1 MDMKTLLFGL
11 LPLLCGALIPI
22 HAGMNAEL
30 SRAAGHPLW
39 ATLLSFCV
47 SFMCLIG
54 GIAWLRP
61 AMPNAASLTS
71 APPWAWVGGLVGVIY
86 VMATMVLIPRFGA
99 AAFIAAVVAGQ
110 MAMALFLDQNG
121 LLGNAARPVDV
132 YRLTGAALS
141 IFGVIIMQMGK
152 MP

>member
-1 MDMKTLLFGL
+1 MDPKIALLWFA
-11 LPLLCGALIPI
+11 PLLCGALIPI

-39 ATLLSFCV
+39 ATLLSFGI
-47 SFMCLIG
+47 SFVCLVV

-61 AMPNAASLTS
+61 ALPNLASLHA
-71 APPWAWVGGLVGVIY
+71 APPWAWVGGVIGVIY

-110 MAMALFLDQNG
+110 MTMALILDQSG
-121 LLGNAARPVDV
+121 LLGNSPRPADFF
-132 YRLTGAALS
+132 RITGAFLS
-141 IFGVIIMQMGK
+141 IAGVLIMQVGK
-152 MP
+152 AS

>member
-1 MDMKTLLFGL
+1 MDPKIALLWFA
-11 LPLLCGALIPI
+11 PLLCGALIPI

-39 ATLLSFCV
+39 ATLLSFGI
-47 SFMCLIG
+47 SFVCLVV

-61 AMPNAASLTS
+61 TLPSLS
-71 APPWAWVGGLVGVIY
+71 SLHAAPPWAWVGGVIGVIY

-110 MAMALFLDQNG
+110 MTMALILDQNG
-121 LLGNAARPVDV
+121 LLGNDSRPADSF
-132 YRLTGAALS
+132 RITGAMLS
-141 IFGVIIMQMGK
+141 IAGVLLMQFAK
-152 MP
+152 AP

>member
-1 MDMKTLLFGL
+1 MDLKTALLWFA
-11 LPLLCGALIPI
+11 PLLCGALIPI

-39 ATLLSFCV
+39 ATLLSFGI
-47 SFMCLIG
+47 SFVCLFV

-61 AMPNAASLTS
+61 TLPDSSSLYS
-71 APPWAWVGGLVGVIY
+71 APPWAWVGGVVGIIY

-110 MAMALFLDQNG
+110 MAMALFLDQTG
-121 LLGNAARPVDV
+121 LLGNDPRPADV
-132 YRLTGAALS
+132 FRIAGAALS
-141 IFGVIIMQMGK
+141 ISGVLIMQFGK
-152 MP
+152 AS